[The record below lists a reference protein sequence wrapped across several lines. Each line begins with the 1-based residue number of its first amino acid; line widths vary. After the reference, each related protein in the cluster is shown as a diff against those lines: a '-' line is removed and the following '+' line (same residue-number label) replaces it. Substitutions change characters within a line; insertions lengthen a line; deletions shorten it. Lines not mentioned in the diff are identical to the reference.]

1 MEADVWLD
9 GRRSESVRH
18 MTSGQAA
25 LNEIIILNL
34 QAMNLPSCSLSS
46 VCFIATYGKHV
57 EARQLEK
64 GDDVN
69 EET

>member
-9 GRRSESVRH
+9 GRQSESVRH

-46 VCFIATYGKHV
+46 VCFTAAYGRHV
-57 EARQLEK
+57 EAR
-64 GDDVN
+64 
-69 EET
+69 

>member
-1 MEADVWLD
+1 MEVDVWLD
-9 GRRSESVRH
+9 GRRRKSVRH

-34 QAMNLPSCSLSS
+34 QAMNLPSGSLTS
-46 VCFIATYGKHV
+46 VWFYCTYGVHM
-57 EARQLEK
+57 EARQLDKWE
-64 GDDVN
+64 DVD

>member
-1 MEADVWLD
+1 MEEDFWLA
-9 GRRSESVRH
+9 GRRRKSVRH
-18 MTSGQAA
+18 MTLGQAT

-34 QAMNLPSCSLSS
+34 QAMNLPSHSLLL
-46 VCFIATYGKHV
+46 VWFYCACGIHM

-64 GDDVN
+64 AEDVD